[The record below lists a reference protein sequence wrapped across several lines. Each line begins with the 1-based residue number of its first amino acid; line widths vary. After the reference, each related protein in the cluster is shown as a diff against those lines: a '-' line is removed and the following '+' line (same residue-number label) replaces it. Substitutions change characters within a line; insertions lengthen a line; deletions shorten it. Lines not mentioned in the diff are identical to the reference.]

1 MSISS
6 RPMFPVI
13 QRHSFAFSVPISRLP
28 DLVYETKKD
37 IEKSRIV
44 STIVGHVGDG
54 KVHLN

>member
-1 MSISS
+1 
-6 RPMFPVI
+6 MFPVI